1 MVVKGYCKRLAKRNS
16 PVVKSDSLYA
26 KLCALDRKK
35 PVLVAAN
42 VGLFFLS
49 NLGCF
54 WYWNHPSI
62 F

>member
-1 MVVKGYCKRLAKRNS
+1 MVVKGYFKRIAKRNS
-16 PVVKSDSLYA
+16 SVIKSDSVYA
-26 KLCALDRKK
+26 KLCVLDRKK
-35 PVLVAAN
+35 SVIIGAN
-42 VGLFFLS
+42 VVLFFLS